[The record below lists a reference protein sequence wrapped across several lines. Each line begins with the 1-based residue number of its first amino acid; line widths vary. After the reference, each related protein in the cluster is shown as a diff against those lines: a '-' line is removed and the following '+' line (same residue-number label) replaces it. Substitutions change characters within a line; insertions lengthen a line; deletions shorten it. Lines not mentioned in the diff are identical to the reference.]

1 MTSCIRPS
9 LVLDSLPELKVRS
22 LPPVS
27 PDFDGCLGSAF
38 GNCRA
43 TAVGATAAAEAAA
56 VFRNIRRSSPDILL
70 SGLLCSTQTCSLT
83 SASEERAQPSFAPAA
98 GQPARVQ
105 NGCTR
110 NPIQDHTAQADHAA
124 AQRAPF
130 RMSEPGECLHE
141 RSWLRKFHDAV
152 QQQKQYGYG
161 AQDASRPECLLRDR
175 SDLRRLQQ
183 CCAFRSFPFHSRIN
197 RCLKSPFRT
206 VFQHPRCLTPAC
218 GGSSASSG
226 SRQMTTTATVPK
238 LGQQRSRVP
247 FSPPSPDFRQHFFAT
262 LLHVHD
268 DSARGPRLLVP
279 RPPDEQL
286 QKDRRQINPLFRQP
300 VVHSSSIRLL
310 PLGGDDPRC
319 FELLKTV
326 RQDVGSNPLTRLFE
340 LPECPEPANHQ
351 IADDQKRPAIPKP
364 LQRDTQ
370 RAPGTAR

>member
-152 QQQKQYGYG
+152 QQQKQYGHG

-206 VFQHPRCLTPAC
+206 VFQHPALPYTRMRRVKRLVGFAPDDDHRHRPQTWATAE
-218 GGSSASSG
+218 SSPVL
-226 SRQMTTTATVPK
+226 ATVAGLPPA
-238 LGQQRSRVP
+238 LLRD
-247 FSPPSPDFRQHFFAT
+247 SPPCS
-262 LLHVHD
+262 
-268 DSARGPRLLVP
+268 
-279 RPPDEQL
+279 
-286 QKDRRQINPLFRQP
+286 
-300 VVHSSSIRLL
+300 
-310 PLGGDDPRC
+310 
-319 FELLKTV
+319 
-326 RQDVGSNPLTRLFE
+326 
-340 LPECPEPANHQ
+340 
-351 IADDQKRPAIPKP
+351 
-364 LQRDTQ
+364 
-370 RAPGTAR
+370 